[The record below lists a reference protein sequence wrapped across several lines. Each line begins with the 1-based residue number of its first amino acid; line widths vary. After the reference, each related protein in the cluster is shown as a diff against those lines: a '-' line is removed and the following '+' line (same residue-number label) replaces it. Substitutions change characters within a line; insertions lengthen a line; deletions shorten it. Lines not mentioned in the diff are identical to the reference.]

1 MFLYLLLWSS
11 TNTII
16 VKPAGCLEVTGTPF
30 PLSSW
35 QVPWIHSLFENA
47 GAVASGIEAGLKS
60 LKRERYQG
68 NRKGEEIRRFR
79 SGQTG
84 NKIIWASVK
93 IKYLGFC

>member
-1 MFLYLLLWSS
+1 MFLYLLLLSS

-16 VKPAGCLEVTGTPF
+16 VNPAGCLEVTGTPF
-30 PLSSW
+30 PLSSR

-47 GAVASGIEAGLKS
+47 GAVASAIEAGLKS

-68 NRKGEEIRRFR
+68 NRKAKAKKSRRFR

-84 NKIIWASVK
+84 NKIIWVQ
-93 IKYLGFC
+93 